1 MSVSRKRKIVAG
13 EVREALIRRAPA
25 EVRKTSLQ
33 VDKYM
38 EALTREL
45 KFEMNNEG
53 LGENMMLDDFQLVSE
68 WEAEI
73 HTGAEDKPEKVRRRV
88 ASFNVFLAHIV

>member
-38 EALTREL
+38 EVLTREL
-45 KFEMNNEG
+45 KFGMNNEG

-73 HTGAEDKPEKVRRRV
+73 HTGAEDKPEKVSGRV
-88 ASFNVFLAHIV
+88 ASCNVFLAHII